1 MTDTTQP
8 AEPEDVDELSEE
20 EQEELLKELERKRSL
35 RGVASIAV
43 TIIALAFST
52 YQMWLAARGF
62 EFNVTLPFVGEVG
75 FGQLQSLQLNA
86 IHVVFALVI
95 AFLLFPPSTGDGF
108 VSGRLARLHAWVGE
122 SAGENSAIA
131 GVADRVASFLYWFMG
146 DRNIDRIT
154 PYDLVL
160 VLLAVLAGHYYLTNF
175 EEILNL
181 RAVGLASGRTL
192 GEVYTFL
199 APLDA
204 LPVIGTESWAYLLG
218 IIAVS
223 LVLEATRRALGFYLM
238 AIVGFFIVYAKFGW
252 LIAPNTPV
260 IGVLSITDTSW
271 GLIIRNLWY
280 TDQGILGVPVRVS
293 LEFIYIFILFG
304 AFLETSGAG
313 QWFIDLAYSVT
324 GKRKGGP
331 AKASI
336 LASGFMGTISGSS
349 IANTVTTGAFTIP
362 LMKRSGYRPEFA
374 GAVEASASSGGQILP
389 PVMGAAAFLIVEY
402 TLTPYPDV
410 IIAAAIPAIVF
421 FFGVW
426 VMVHLEAS
434 RLDIG
439 GVEGVDLV
447 NVGDHMKRGWF
458 YLLPLGLLL
467 YYLIIERL
475 SVARSAW
482 FTLLA
487 IMALIVVVAAYNER
501 TRVPLIGSIAGL
513 FALQFGAYLFTGT
526 GIVGAAL
533 GETGPAVGV
542 VEALF
547 AAGGSLGIIML
558 GVGVAT
564 LLARPNIEAPLL
576 EYDDQVDDAAETAG
590 RVLNR
595 ERLMT
600 NSAARYFTFILKAM
614 DGGARTATTVVVA
627 VAAAGIIPGVIA
639 TSGLGP
645 NLTALILNVAGTS
658 FVLLLIITAI
668 SCIILGMGMP
678 TTVTYIILVSM
689 LGPAMTSFG
698 IPILAAHLFILY
710 FGVIADI
717 TPPVAV
723 AAYAA
728 SGVAKSDPF
737 ETGVEAFS
745 LSLNKA
751 IVPFAFV
758 LSPGILL
765 IRGVGTGEEVHVIG
779 LADVLDLGFFIPEV
793 VLPIIAVFIGVVGL
807 GATVIGYLYTDVSR
821 TNRALFALSA
831 LLLMAPGMLTDVVDT
846 IANTGELGTVQLALR
861 GVGLAMFVLL
871 VVSNRRAAGPRAEGV
886 SATSDTTA

>member
-20 EQEELLKELERKRSL
+20 EQEALLKELERKRSL
-35 RGVASIAV
+35 RGVASIVV
-43 TIIALAFST
+43 TVIALAFST

-108 VSGRLARLHAWVGE
+108 VSGRLARLHSWVRE
-122 SAGENSAIA
+122 SAGENSAVA
-131 GVADRVASFLYWFMG
+131 GVADRVANFFYWFMG

-154 PYDLVL
+154 PFDLVL

-181 RAVGLASGRTL
+181 RAVGLSAGRTL

-199 APLDA
+199 GPLDA
-204 LPVIGTESWAYLLG
+204 LPIIGTSSWAYLLG
-218 IIAVS
+218 IIAVL

-271 GLIIRNLWY
+271 GQIIRNLWY

-313 QWFIDLAYSVT
+313 RWFIDLAYSVT

-447 NVGDHMKRGWF
+447 NVGDHMKSGWF

-467 YYLIIERL
+467 YYLIIVRL

-501 TRVPLIGSIAGL
+501 TRVPLIGSIVGL
-513 FALQFGAYLFTGT
+513 FALQFAAYLFTGT
-526 GIVGAAL
+526 GLVGAAL
-533 GETGPAVGV
+533 GETGPALGA

-576 EYDDQVDDAAETAG
+576 EYDDQVDDAAETVG
-590 RVLNR
+590 KVLNR
-595 ERLMT
+595 ERLMDT
-600 NSAARYFTFILKAM
+600 AAARYATFILKAM

-737 ETGVEAFS
+737 QTGVEAFS

-793 VLPIIAVFIGVVGL
+793 VLPIIGVFIGVVGL

-821 TNRALFALSA
+821 TNRALFAVSA
-831 LLLMAPGMLTDVVDT
+831 LLLMAPGMLTNVVDS

-861 GVGLAMFVLL
+861 GVGAILFVLL
-871 VVSNRRAAGPRAEGV
+871 VVTNRRAAGPRAEGA